1 MGTAQIPNPLFDG
14 YFQPFLPENAR
25 PYYDFALLPVL
36 FCLRFPTRGAFRALR
51 VFRVF
56 RAFQYAKKIGSPPGA
71 TLVVVRG
78 DGGFF

>member
-36 FCLRFPTRGAFRALR
+36 FCLRFPTRGAFRA
-51 VFRVF
+51 F
-56 RAFQYAKKIGSPPGA
+56 RAFQYAKKIGVPARRNPCGCA
-71 TLVVVRG
+71 RGRG
-78 DGGFF
+78 DFFNWLR